1 MNLVPLLDFVI
12 CLTDASSVLEIQG
25 YESVIIVSAP
35 LTPKVQNSETQ
46 LEFII
51 HKYYLKSNFHS
62 SAYLAYL

>member
-25 YESVIIVSAP
+25 YELVIIVSGFR
-35 LTPKVQNSETQ
+35 LLSHQNSETQ

-62 SAYLAYL
+62 SAYLTYL